1 VPLFAIL
8 TLFPDA
14 LAPYLSESILG
25 SARERGLVEVLL
37 VDFRDFA
44 RDRHRTVDDRPF
56 GGGPGMVLKP
66 EPIADCVEWLEARY
80 GAFRR
85 FALCPGGR
93 PFRQELAVELARD
106 MSTPERAR
114 TLLLAGRYEGF
125 DERLRE
131 ELAFEDLSLGDF
143 VLSGGELAALAVVE
157 AVTRLLPG
165 ALGDDRSALQDSF
178 SDPSLLDCPHFTRP
192 RVWRGR
198 EVPPVLLSGDHQ
210 RIEAWRKEQAR
221 GRTRARRPD
230 LGAGPAA
237 PPPVPPRS
245 PERAPYKLPSEP
257 PLAAERYTAFAN
269 ATPTPSNQPRPP
281 QDEPRPAHEPCT

>member
-1 VPLFAIL
+1 MPLFAIL

-14 LAPYLSESILG
+14 LAPYLEESILG
-25 SARERGLVEVLL
+25 SARQRGLVEVLL
-37 VDFRDFA
+37 IDFRDFA

-66 EPIADCVEWLEARY
+66 EPIADCVDWLEARY

-93 PFRQELAVELARD
+93 PFRQELAAELARD
-106 MSTPERAR
+106 MSTPERGR

-125 DERLRE
+125 DERLRA
-131 ELAFEDLSLGDF
+131 ELALEELSLGDF

-178 SDPSLLDCPHFTRP
+178 SDPALLDCPHYTRP

-210 RIEAWRKEQAR
+210 KIEVWRREQAR
-221 GRTRARRPD
+221 DRTRARRPD
-230 LGAGPAA
+230 LARAPHTEPGPTYRPPSAA
-237 PPPVPPRS
+237 PTDASPASPTQTRS
-245 PERAPYKLPSEP
+245 
-257 PLAAERYTAFAN
+257 
-269 ATPTPSNQPRPP
+269 P